1 MAGANQ
7 QWHRPRGHTSVR
19 NKRALLRLFRGP
31 PKLFTFSSNF
41 RSMIPTFGLGA
52 KRYCRASV
60 ARRTALPERGGPL
73 VPRWRKQHES
83 PDGRSSARCKPFV
96 SRARPEAFDPLD
108 PALGDDGCRL
118 RPPSGSAGACCAI
131 SIAWRTI
138 SIACC
143 RTISITDLPARKRG
157 ARAATAARL
166 RVQGIRPPDRG
177 SRAICPAE
185 GGLRAAV
192 LSAGG
197 KSRTPTPE
205 AATGIERVLGQP
217 PPSST
222 ASALNG

>member
-1 MAGANQ
+1 MGQEAILPSG
-7 QWHRPRGHTSVR
+7 
-19 NKRALLRLFRGP
+19 NKRALLGLFRGP

-52 KRYCRASV
+52 KRYCRASL

-83 PDGRSSARCKPFV
+83 PDGRSSARCKPLV
-96 SRARPEAFDPLD
+96 SDARPEAFDPLD

-118 RPPSGSAGACCAI
+118 RPPSGSADACCAI
-131 SIAWRTI
+131 SIACRTI

-143 RTISITDLPARKRG
+143 RTISLTDLPARERG

-177 SRAICPAE
+177 SLAICPAE

-192 LSAGG
+192 LSARGE
-197 KSRTPTPE
+197 SRTPTPK
-205 AATGIERVLGQP
+205 AATGIERVLGH
-217 PPSST
+217 PS
-222 ASALNG
+222 AFDHRHFMVNNL